1 MGPSDSPE
9 NDTPD
14 SNTLLSQILV
24 VLKRIDTH
32 LEVQEGRIADLD
44 SKVTAFTRSG
54 SSADVTTK
62 RVQETTT
69 ERHGRINTSLSL
81 ERPRTSSLP
90 QITPSSRRRDLLSQ
104 TTRNLSIASGPARS
118 SLSRS
123 LTEDV
128 NNNEPVTR
136 SPSSLTNAQKVD
148 SLRNA
153 VPESPKE
160 RINSIQKFGPGS
172 RTPTWGSHSPPPTT
186 ADADHGDHAI
196 ENHDPESYEKY
207 PPPQSWIVTRSQGR
221 VLDVKYGPEEAQGLW
236 AGYIGDSWTIPPD
249 GRIEMTF
256 QQHILERL
264 EKDQVVSLLET
275 LKAVS
280 SKLEYSNPKDLTKRG
295 SFKVTD
301 YEFDPKFEESVAEYR
316 ADIPTGQF
324 RKHRVKGIMRR
335 TSFGSTQSAPW
346 KRVM

>member
-9 NDTPD
+9 SNSADN
-14 SNTLLSQILV
+14 NTLLSQILV
-24 VLKRIDTH
+24 VLKRIDAH
-32 LEVQEGRIADLD
+32 LEVQESRIADLD
-44 SKVTAFTRSG
+44 SKITAVSGSG

-62 RVQETTT
+62 TTHETTT
-69 ERHGRINTSLSL
+69 ERRDRINTSLSL

-104 TTRNLSIASGPARS
+104 TPRNLSIASGPARS

-128 NNNEPVTR
+128 NSNEPVTR
-136 SPSSLTNAQKVD
+136 SPSSLYNAQKAD

-153 VPESPKE
+153 VPESPIG
-160 RINSIQKFGPGS
+160 RVNSIQKFGPGS
-172 RTPTWGSHSPPPTT
+172 RTPTWGSHTPPPTT
-186 ADADHGDHAI
+186 ADVDHGEHAI
-196 ENHDPESYEKY
+196 ENHDPGSYEKY
-207 PPPQSWIVTRSQGR
+207 PPPQSWIVTRSQGKA
-221 VLDVKYGPEEAQGLW
+221 LDVKYGSAEAQELW
-236 AGYIGDSWTIPPD
+236 TDYIGDSWTIPPD

-264 EKDQVVSLLET
+264 EKAQVVSLLET

-280 SKLEYSNPKDLTKRG
+280 SKLEYSNSKDLTKRG

-301 YEFDPKFEESVAEYR
+301 YEFDPTFEESVAEYR

-324 RKHRVKGIMRR
+324 RKHRVKGVMRR